1 MDFFNVKD
9 WVMNPSK
16 DAHRISYIPGDG
28 NWNIGDNE
36 LKILNLNNLVPFL
49 IKDNLKTIPLKEI
62 AWRGKHNFP
71 YFTEELQTE
80 RYKNCNTKYPGIILY
95 NAPNPYDN
103 KYRMIDGRH
112 RIIKLLREGVTE
124 SLYYTLNFNDIKH
137 LIEYDLSRKYN
148 ISLTTRTKYS

>member
-1 MDFFNVKD
+1 MSKRWTCEKCFQARLIFNNRDIERHYDTIRCKKLAT
-9 WVMNPSK
+9 W
-16 DAHRISYIPGDG
+16 
-28 NWNIGDNE
+28 E
-36 LKILNLNNLVPFL
+36 LMKEWGC
-49 IKDNLKTIPLKEI
+49 IPLKEI

-80 RYKNCNTKYPGIILY
+80 RYKNCNTKYPGIISY

-137 LIEYDLSRKYN
+137 LIEYDRSRKYN
-148 ISLTTRTKYS
+148 ISLTARTKYL